1 MNQELLLDGAN
12 HPQGWLWTRQDTIAK
27 EVSTG
32 GAMIQNRTLPRFL
45 KLPVPT
51 PSYTEK

>member
-1 MNQELLLDGAN
+1 MGQTI
-12 HPQGWLWTRQDTIAK
+12 PQGWLWTRQDTIAK

-32 GAMIQNRTLPRFL
+32 VAMIQNRTLPRFL